1 MQFSNLQDAGD
12 AIELA
17 RYYYENGADEIT
29 FLDVHATLENRSTM
43 YELVTATAEQLFI
56 PLTVGGGV
64 RSVEDVG
71 RLLRAGAD
79 QVSIA
84 SAALDNPHLIAE
96 IADTFGSQVLV
107 LSLDAKRANKTK
119 SGFVATTNGGRVVT
133 HIDAID
139 WVKEAVD
146 LGVGE
151 VLVNSIDADGTR
163 DGFDLEMLSAVRS
176 ASTVPMIASGGAGS
190 ALDFVDAARTGADA
204 ILAAS
209 IFHNR
214 SVTIAEV
221 KSQLSK
227 HGFEV
232 RR

>member
-1 MQFSNLQDAGD
+1 VQFSNLQDAGD

-79 QVSIA
+79 KVSIA

-119 SGFVATTNGGRVVT
+119 SGFVATTNGGRVVS
-133 HIDAID
+133 HKDAID

-176 ASTVPMIASGGAGS
+176 ASKVPMIASGGAGS